1 LKPFHVYFYFTARF
15 ARDAE
20 NAEEVIFLF
29 SVSSIRQKYRRIEET
44 ENNILQPYG

>member
-1 LKPFHVYFYFTARF
+1 MKPFHVYFTARF

-29 SVSSIRQKYRRIEET
+29 FASSIRQKYRRIEET
-44 ENNILQPYG
+44 ENKILQPYG